1 MERNGENEKGG
12 LMFRGKKVLIPFAI
26 ALLLLFVLS
35 VSGMA
40 QTRPGGSSAGQN
52 PSAIPQS
59 GVTPGTNRPGTIQPG
74 VIPPD
79 SSPNSVTTPNGTYG
93 QVPNSTAPNVNPN
106 STLPNQNPNM
116 VPNVNPNPTPNVT
129 PPNANPMP
137 RPDATNPNTTNPYGT
152 RPNVT
157 PPNSMRY

>member
-93 QVPNSTAPNVNPN
+93 QVPNSTAPNVNKN

-116 VPNVNPNPTPNVT
+116 VPEVNPTPNVT

-137 RPDATNPNTTNPYGT
+137 RPNATNPNTINPSGT
-152 RPNVT
+152 TPPNVT
-157 PPNSMRY
+157 TPNSRHY